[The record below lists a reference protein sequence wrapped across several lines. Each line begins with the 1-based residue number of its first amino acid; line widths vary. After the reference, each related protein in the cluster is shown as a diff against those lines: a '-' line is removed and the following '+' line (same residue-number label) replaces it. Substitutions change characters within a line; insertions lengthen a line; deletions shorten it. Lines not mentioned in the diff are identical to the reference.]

1 MVRNTKW
8 KAKQCKLGSRGKVG
22 GLRVEVAIGNRFVFS
37 RTVRCIPKTTMA
49 ALTVCTRNTESATF
63 PPLDKCFIVYAV
75 LLSLLSLHSHPLYP
89 AARSETS
96 KALSQCFFPVP
107 SKRLMS
113 GLLVVPGLPGL
124 RSQAAFVHLQFRA
137 LSWGTPTSG
146 SSTCLSLFKWFLG
159 IVPYGGLF
167 WLIDL
172 LSKSKVSSTQGQK

>member
-22 GLRVEVAIGNRFVFS
+22 GIRVEVAWGNRLLYS
-37 RTVRCIPKTTMA
+37 EVRPKNNNGCVNS
-49 ALTVCTRNTESATF
+49 LHVQRRICHVS
-63 PPLDKCFIVYAV
+63 PPLDKCFIVYAA
-75 LLSLLSLHSHPLYP
+75 LLSSLSLHSHPLYP

-96 KALSQCFFPVP
+96 KAPLTVFFPVP

-146 SSTCLSLFKWFLG
+146 SSTCLSLSKWFLG
-159 IVPYGGLF
+159 IVPYRGLF